1 MIKYTY
7 PAAMVASRCRF
18 AQRLRHAGTTFR
30 DFVPISLSGLFL
42 RVACLTGTHICA
54 TSAMVASR
62 CRFAQR
68 SRHAGTTFRDFVP
81 ISLSGL
87 FLRVA
92 CLTGTHICATLAP
105 RWHNV
110 GAVLA
115 PYSSRWRHAGCV
127 RRRHV
132 GFETHIYATLA
143 PRWHNV
149 GASVVPNLLAPTV
162 ENRILCF
169 GTPRFFGLF
178 FWTVENRFFFGTPRF
193 FGLFFGQ

>member
-1 MIKYTY
+1 
-7 PAAMVASRCRF
+7 
-18 AQRLRHAGTTFR
+18 
-30 DFVPISLSGLFL
+30 
-42 RVACLTGTHICA
+42 
-54 TSAMVASR
+54 MVASR

-149 GASVVPNLLAPTV
+149 GASVVPNLPTLAPRWLRDAHLRHVGATLARRWRRV
-162 ENRILCF
+162 GAIFTTLAPLWLRTLA
-169 GTPRFFGLF
+169 PRWLRDAHLRHIGATLARR
-178 FWTVENRFFFGTPRF
+178 WRRVWLTWGGVIAAPA
-193 FGLFFGQ
+193 